1 MESLGRDLWRRVKTM
16 PKKSRLRCSSFGF
29 SDFSSNAESAGERGQ
44 TIVEFSLV
52 FVLLVVVAWIPAD
65 FGLAFYT
72 GQIALNA
79 SREGARIAA
88 AEQNPANL
96 VTDSCMMPCVGK
108 TGVLRATADRMSL
121 ALLPGATVSVNL
133 EPGPTCNGVVT
144 VAIDGEYRYFFYNL
158 LQLMGFNIINPVR
171 VVRSTSMRWE
181 HQC

>member
-1 MESLGRDLWRRVKTM
+1 M
-16 PKKSRLRCSSFGF
+16 PKKLVLTGLSFCEF
-29 SDFSSNAESAGERGQ
+29 VKSAPHISVGRSGQ
-44 TIVEFSLV
+44 TLVEFSLV

-72 GQIALNA
+72 GQLALNA

-88 AEQNPANL
+88 AERNL
-96 VTDSCMMPCVGK
+96 ASASCTMPC
-108 TGVLRATADRMSL
+108 TGAPDVLKATADRMSS

-133 EPGPTCNGVVT
+133 QGGTSCDRTVNVT
-144 VAIDGEYRYFFYNL
+144 IAGEYRYFFYHV
-158 LQLMGFNIINPVR
+158 LQLMGFDILNPVP

>member
-1 MESLGRDLWRRVKTM
+1 M
-16 PKKSRLRCSSFGF
+16 PKKCSLRCSSFGF
-29 SDFSSNAESAGERGQ
+29 SDFSSNSGSAGESGQ

-88 AEQNPANL
+88 AERSLSSA
-96 VTDSCMMPCVGK
+96 SCTMPCAGAPD
-108 TGVLRATADRMSL
+108 VLKPTVDRMSS
-121 ALLPGATVSVNL
+121 ALLPGATIRVDL
-133 EPGPTCNGVVT
+133 LGIPCNQMVK

-158 LQLMGFNIINPVR
+158 LQMMGVEIINPVPIH
-171 VVRSTSMRWE
+171 RSTSMRWE

>member
-1 MESLGRDLWRRVKTM
+1 M
-16 PKKSRLRCSSFGF
+16 PKKSPLGYSSFGF

-88 AEQNPANL
+88 AERNL
-96 VTDSCMMPCVGK
+96 ISASCTMPC
-108 TGVLRATADRMSL
+108 TGAPDVLKPTVDRMSS
-121 ALLPGATVSVNL
+121 ALLPGAIIRIEL
-133 EPGPTCNGVVT
+133 EDKAPCYRTVT
-144 VAIDGEYRYFFYNL
+144 VAIDGQYRYFFYHL
-158 LQLMGFNIINPVR
+158 LQLMGLDIINPVP
-171 VVRSTSMRWE
+171 VHRSTSMRWE

>member
-1 MESLGRDLWRRVKTM
+1 M

-29 SDFSSNAESAGERGQ
+29 SDFSSNAESAGESGQ

-88 AEQNPANL
+88 AERNL
-96 VTDSCMMPCVGK
+96 ASGSCTMPCTGE
-108 TGVLRATADRMSL
+108 TGVLKATADRMSS
-121 ALLPGATVSVNL
+121 ALLPGATISVGL
-133 EPGPTCNGVVT
+133 EDKAPCYRAVT
-144 VAIDGEYRYFFYNL
+144 VRIDGEYRYFFYNL
-158 LQLMGFNIINPVR
+158 LQLMGFNILNPVPL
-171 VVRSTSMRWE
+171 VRSTSMRWE